1 MNVTLRKKEIIVI
14 ALYILMIFY
23 MAISVYDILAAE
35 GPAQGVDSMYAD
47 GADVTAVT
55 NLLIGGFNGA
65 LKIVSAIVIML
76 LSLIVSLVMAFI
88 LRRKV
93 LCTVQD
99 LQGAQ
104 KIVKIILIVSVLAM
118 AVDFIMCGLNGL
130 IFSFTFLL
138 PVVMFYYGLVVRY
151 LKKKNTD
158 LSGDF

>member
-35 GPAQGVDSMYAD
+35 GPAQSVESMYAD

-65 LKIVSAIVIML
+65 LKIVSAMAIML
-76 LSLIVSLVMAFI
+76 LSLIVSLVITFI
-88 LRRKV
+88 LKRKV

-104 KIVKIILIVSVLAM
+104 TIGKIILIVSVLAVV
-118 AVDFIMCGLNGL
+118 VDFIMCGVDG
-130 IFSFTFLL
+130 IIWSFFILL
-138 PVVMFYYGLVVRY
+138 PIPVFYYWLVVRY
-151 LKKKNTD
+151 LKKKDID
-158 LSGDF
+158 LSGDY